1 MENKEMTYLGKP
13 VDWSREKAG
22 DGYPLLLYA
31 EDDGKRLHWDQEKY
45 PCFFWQVSV
54 DKDTEHMDIA
64 EQMRALVEKLYD
76 WWRWPTARIP

>member
-45 PCFFWQVSV
+45 PCFSGRFPWIRTRSIWTLRSRCVPLW
-54 DKDTEHMDIA
+54 KNILLM
-64 EQMRALVEKLYD
+64 
-76 WWRWPTARIP
+76 